1 MQQFLG
7 MNGLSQVSQLLEPA
21 RPWSDLQWGLCI
33 FDDLVEYTGPECQK
47 YESIFLARLLACV
60 SSPQP
65 EVRQAAAYGCGVL
78 GQFGGPGLA
87 AAAAQAIPL
96 LCDVI
101 QAPDGQ
107 GCPRCGGYV
116 YHADQVFSKDRVWH
130 KGCFKCQI
138 CHRNLDSRMACDAP
152 DNNVYCTGNNGT

>member
-1 MQQFLG
+1 MG
-7 MNGLSQVSQLLEPA
+7 EPA
-21 RPWSDLQWGLCI
+21 RPWSDLLWGLCI

-96 LCDVI
+96 LVDEG
-101 QAPDGQ
+101 PLDT
-107 GCPRCGGYV
+107 
-116 YHADQVFSKDRVWH
+116 FSLVLLLLLNEHVVVEELLETLVGVVD
-130 KGCFKCQI
+130 
-138 CHRNLDSRMACDAP
+138 
-152 DNNVYCTGNNGT
+152 